1 MNCLHD
7 VYAPCAYLGPSEEGI
22 GFPGAGVMDSCEL
35 PCGCW
40 KPNLN
45 PLQEPQVVPL
55 SHLSCTIYNNNLF
68 FF

>member
-45 PLQEPQVVPL
+45 PLQEQQGLL
-55 SHLSCTIYNNNLF
+55 SP
-68 FF
+68 